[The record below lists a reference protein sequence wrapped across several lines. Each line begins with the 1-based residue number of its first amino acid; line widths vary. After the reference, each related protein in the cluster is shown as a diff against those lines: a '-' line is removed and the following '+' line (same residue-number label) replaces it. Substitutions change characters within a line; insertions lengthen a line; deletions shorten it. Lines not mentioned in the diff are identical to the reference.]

1 MIVDTNIS
9 IDALRGKK
17 EAIRFLESSD
27 SGFSISVVSIA
38 ELYAGL
44 RTDRERSELQ
54 AFLTTIEVHDVDQT
68 IAMLAGEYLK
78 RYAKSHDLQ
87 IADAL
92 IAATATCLGEELAT
106 LNTKHFPML
115 TLLRPY

>member
-1 MIVDTNIS
+1 MIVDTNIL

-17 EAIRFLESSD
+17 EAIHFLESSD

-38 ELYAGL
+38 ELFAGL

-54 AFLTTIEVHDVDQT
+54 AFLTTVEIYSVDQP
-68 IAMLAGEYLK
+68 IATLAGEYLK
-78 RYAKSHDLQ
+78 RYSKSHDLQ

-92 IAATATCLGEELAT
+92 IAATASHSGEEFAT

-115 TLLRPY
+115 IAVRPY